1 MSGRKISSCSP
12 TSSFISCR
20 LRLVFFRV
28 MVCFLGC
35 SLVTPTSYHD
45 PFFAEPFGHY
55 PNLSDASCSDPGTGA
70 SSLFG
75 DRPRNNLARVAPT
88 PATGRDLRG
97 ASLEFV
103 SLFGDRP
110 RFRLSHRG
118 ASLEF
123 VSLFGDRPRFRLSQR
138 GKPRIRLA
146 FGDRLRFRSLQ
157 LWLRSLRDH
166 GRIGS
171 SFNSVGG
178 LVLVLVLLHV
188 LESAD
193 VSPLEQWNKITT
205 R

>member
-28 MVCFLGC
+28 MVFFLGC

-55 PNLSDASCSDPGTGA
+55 PNLSDASRSPTPRTGA
-70 SSLFG
+70 RPPFLGTDPEIIWHESLPLRQLGETSEGQASNSSRFLGTDPDFG
-75 DRPRNNLARVAPT
+75 C
-88 PATGRDLRG
+88 
-97 ASLEFV
+97 
-103 SLFGDRP
+103 
-110 RFRLSHRG
+110 
-118 ASLEF
+118 
-123 VSLFGDRPRFRLSQR
+123 
-138 GKPRIRLA
+138 PRIRLA

-166 GRIGS
+166 RRIGS

-188 LESAD
+188 LENAD